1 MSNVIGGVLNI
12 TSRPEHTLNS
22 NIIEELRRLYRQC
35 FSHDISSIGFLPP
48 SYLYLISSDTSYS
61 DIYAVASITGNLTD
75 IPAPYLSSSSPNYY
89 LFNVCTREDQ
99 RGRGYMKRLLRA
111 ILDSLHAGT
120 KIFLKVY
127 TDNTPA
133 IHLYKSLGFEELDR
147 YYDWPTDRDIMLMVY
162 IA

>member
-1 MSNVIGGVLNI
+1 M
-12 TSRPEHTLNS
+12 
-22 NIIEELRRLYRQC
+22 YRQC

-61 DIYAVASITGNLTD
+61 DIYAVASISELSPVGNFRADKPGNFRHSENLTD